1 MSSQPPR
8 LADLPFEILGR
19 IVVLLRNLRQCAQ
32 VNRLLRR
39 VLTDSSDQLSWAR
52 RFMSTYG
59 NSWARL
65 ISDTT
70 TWEEPSQSW
79 GEQGHPATAVLSF
92 PGLLMACTRVCPV
105 PDEKNIRADV
115 RLAAIIYNA
124 PIMDLLG
131 FVEPWGSSMM
141 SQMSIRFAT
150 EYASQRVLRI
160 LLDVYANANIE
171 RKRCGYFHQCLQLQ
185 RVILKERLRD
195 AINEPSAARRRYA
208 IALTMFDSVPETEKF
223 DLAKSLLVSS
233 IGDVGIM
240 RLCLERCERLVGNN
254 VYEAANTFLH
264 DPIFGNDFLRPLG
277 QALCSVFLDDES
289 RVIVPPLPYAEF
301 FRVIRHA
308 AIPPANERSIP
319 LFLTLYLNKK
329 PKMKPFP
336 SGLMELVLVTGHA
349 EILEWTIAE
358 YGLKEPTAARGGLI
372 QCAFSGSA
380 NHPSSR
386 PNRRPD
392 YVLTLER
399 ALKMVRCAQD
409 AEDAEDVKDANDCL
423 RSALHQANGSGD
435 SWTVEFLLGHGATF

>member
-39 VLTDSSDQLSWAR
+39 VSTDSSVQLSWAR

-65 ISDTT
+65 ISDTS
-70 TWEEPSQSW
+70 TWEKPHPSW
-79 GEQGHPATAVLSF
+79 GERCHPATAVLSF

-105 PDEKNIRADV
+105 PDEPKIRAEV
-115 RLAAIIYNA
+115 RLAAIIYDA
-124 PIMDLLG
+124 PIMDLLR
-131 FVEPWGSSMM
+131 FVEPWSSVMI

-160 LLDVYANANIE
+160 LLDIFANANIE
-171 RKRCGYFHQCLQLQ
+171 RKRYGYFQQCLELQ
-185 RVILKERLRD
+185 DVILKARLRD
-195 AINEPSAARRRYA
+195 NINEPSAARRRFA
-208 IALTMFDSVPETEKF
+208 IALTMFDSVPETEKLE
-223 DLAKSLLVSS
+223 LAKNLLASS

-240 RLCLERCERLVGNN
+240 RLCLERCGRPVGNN
-254 VYEAANTFLH
+254 VYETANVFMLQDPTFG
-264 DPIFGNDFLRPLG
+264 DRTLRSLG

-301 FRVIRHA
+301 FRVLRHA
-308 AIPPANERSIP
+308 AIPPANERCIP
-319 LFLTLYLNKK
+319 LFLTLYLKKK
-329 PKMKPFP
+329 PKLKPFP
-336 SGLMELVLVTGHA
+336 RGLMELVLVTGHA

-358 YGLKEPTAARGGLI
+358 YGLKDPTAKGGII

-399 ALKMVRCAQD
+399 ALKMVRCAQHAED
-409 AEDAEDVKDANDCL
+409 AEDAEDANDCL
-423 RSALHQANGSGD
+423 RSALNQANGAGD
-435 SWTVEFLLGHGATF
+435 LWTVEFLLGHGATF